1 MTAVS
6 GTSNPL
12 ASTGPRVSVVIPAYN
27 AAATLPETLDSV
39 FRQSFA
45 DLEVIV
51 VDDGSTDATRDVLAT
66 YGDRVRVLRKANE
79 GKPAATRNL
88 GVRAARGEYVAF
100 LDADDCWTE
109 NKLELQVALLDQR
122 PEVGLVYTGDVTID
136 ERGRRLSVNP
146 CPAGARGRI
155 HELLTVHN
163 VMVGSSVVARRRAIE
178 DVGGFD
184 EDLTSIENWDLWIRI
199 ARGWAVDCVDEPLTL
214 YRVHAGNRSGNVEL
228 RRKNIFRVL
237 AKHHDAA
244 DRSPEGRR
252 RRRDAYFHAYFNV
265 LGKAHVGRLE
275 MGPARRALWRALWL
289 KPRPEVLRLL
299 CLAMLGK
306 RGFLALRSAKRR
318 LMGTR

>member
-6 GTSNPL
+6 STSNPL

-39 FRQSFA
+39 FRQSFTEF
-45 DLEVIV
+45 EVIV
-51 VDDGSTDATRDVLAT
+51 VDDGSTDATSDVLAT

-109 NKLELQVALLDQR
+109 SKLELQVALLDRR

-136 ERGRRLSVNP
+136 ERGRRLRVNP
-146 CPAGARGRI
+146 CPVGARGRI
-155 HELLTVHN
+155 HGLLTVHN

-178 DVGGFD
+178 EAGGFD

-214 YRVHAGNRSGNVEL
+214 YRMHSGNRSGNVEL

-237 AKHHDAA
+237 EKHHDSG

-265 LGKAHVGRLE
+265 LGKAYLGRME
-275 MGPARRALWRALWL
+275 MGPARRVLLRALWL

-299 CLAMLGK
+299 CLTMLGK

-318 LMGTR
+318 TLGKT